1 MALTATAHVDTFC
14 RDNLPPESQWPE
26 FLFELPSLQYPERLN
41 CATALLD
48 DTVASLGPDRPCLR
62 TATETWTYGDLLR
75 RSNQIA
81 RVLTEDFGVVPGN
94 RVLLRGSNNPW
105 IVACWFAV
113 VKAGAVVITTM
124 PLLRAPE
131 LRKLLDITSPTV
143 TITDSELAD
152 ALLEAADTIPVLT
165 CGTDNATDLQTRAAS
180 KPDTFSNVDTAADD
194 VVLLAPTSGTT
205 GAPKATMHFHRDVLA
220 NADTFSKYIVQP
232 TADDIFT
239 GTPPLAFTF
248 GLGGLVIFPMRVG
261 ASTLLI
267 ERATSRELADAL
279 VEHQVSILF
288 TAPTAYRAM
297 LREGKDKALQ
307 GVRRLISAGE
317 FLPESVWH
325 EIKDRTGKS
334 VIDGIGG
341 TEMLHVFIS
350 AADDDI
356 RPGSTGRV
364 VPGFQAEIHDLAGN
378 IVPDGTAGFLAVKG
392 PTGCRYLADARQSS
406 YVRNGWNMTGD
417 SYIRDSEGYFWYQAR
432 SDDMIVSSGYNIA
445 APEVETVLYQH
456 PDVLECGV
464 TGIPDEERG
473 MIVHASIVLT
483 PGTIGDDAKIK
494 ELQNFV
500 KQTAAPY
507 KYPRSITFVDELPK
521 TPSGKLQRFRLRELP
536 VDSQP

>member
-1 MALTATAHVDTFC
+1 MALTASAHVDTFC
-14 RDNLPPESQWPE
+14 RDNLPPQSQWPE

-48 DTVASLGPDRPCLR
+48 DTVATLGADRPCLR
-62 TATETWTYGDLLR
+62 TATEIWTYGDLLR

-81 RVLTEDFGVVPGN
+81 RVLVEDFGVVPGN

-113 VKAGAVVITTM
+113 VKAGAVVVTTM
-124 PLLRAPE
+124 PLLREPE
-131 LRKLLDITSPTV
+131 LRKLIAITTPTV
-143 TITDSELAD
+143 TITDSALAKD
-152 ALLEAADTIPVLT
+152 LLDAADTIPVIT
-165 CGTDNATDLQTRAAS
+165 CGADESTDLRVRASS
-180 KPDTFSNVDTAADD
+180 KLDTFENVDTAADD

-205 GAPKATMHFHRDVLA
+205 GVPKATMHFHRDVLA
-220 NADTFSKYIVQP
+220 NADTFSKYIVKP
-232 TADDIFT
+232 DSEDIFT

-267 ERATSRELADAL
+267 ERATPSELADAL
-279 VEHQVSILF
+279 VHHRVSILF

-297 LREGKDKALQ
+297 LREGKETALQ

-317 FLPESVWH
+317 HLPESVWQ
-325 EIKDRTGKS
+325 EVKERTGKS
-334 VIDGIGG
+334 IIDGIGG

-356 RPGSTGRV
+356 KPGSTGRA
-364 VPGFQAEIHDLAGN
+364 VPGYLAEIHDIDGEP
-378 IVPDGTAGFLAVKG
+378 VPDGTAGLLAVKG
-392 PTGCRYLADARQSS
+392 PTGCRYLSDPRQLS

-417 SYIRDSEGYFWYQAR
+417 NYIRDAEGYFWYQAR

-445 APEVETVLYQH
+445 APEVEWAIDQH
-456 PDVLECGV
+456 PDVLESGV
-464 TGIPDEERG
+464 IGLPDDERG
-473 MIVHASIVLT
+473 MIVHAIVVLV
-483 PGTIGDDAKIK
+483 PGVPRDDAKIK

-507 KYPRSITFVDELPK
+507 KYPRGITFVDELPK
-521 TPSGKLQRFRLRELP
+521 TPSGKLQRFRLHDRAAEP
-536 VDSQP
+536 QP